1 MQAPLSISQPA
12 ALSDH
17 TATSNI
23 QLLKSYETQ
32 RCIWT
37 GMKAARLAAVL
48 PLVVGQQVVL
58 ALKKKGKKWVW
69 YF

>member
-1 MQAPLSISQPA
+1 
-12 ALSDH
+12 
-17 TATSNI
+17 
-23 QLLKSYETQ
+23 
-32 RCIWT
+32 
-37 GMKAARLAAVL
+37 MKAARLAAVL